1 MGGYTAQWHFI
12 GEHSPWL
19 PAPAEQSWG
28 PPLTSKL
35 SDTLAWSRSPNKEL
49 YRSWLPSCCP
59 ARAETFIIASSTTK
73 YKVQSQ
79 PSSKPDEKSQAAAE
93 DILSLTWVGRQT
105 SSPIPPFSASATLLR
120 LHSQY
125 MQIKPPHC
133 SPSTDTGTLV
143 TLIKVNYF
151 STKLEKVFHR
161 KADNKRLKELIPRSD
176 SQYFT
181 CLNFVDG
188 SHPHKSTQAYHS
200 ALHKVFKKILEVNYP
215 LISITHTLAW
225 INTQNYF
232 YMD

>member
-79 PSSKPDEKSQAAAE
+79 PSSKPDEKSQATAE

-125 MQIKPPHC
+125 MQIKPPYC
-133 SPSTDTGTLV
+133 SPSTDTGTLDQWHWLK
-143 TLIKVNYF
+143 LIISQQNWKKF
-151 STKLEKVFHR
+151 SIVRQIIKGWKNWYPDQTP
-161 KADNKRLKELIPRSD
+161 N
-176 SQYFT
+176 T
-181 CLNFVDG
+181 
-188 SHPHKSTQAYHS
+188 SHA
-200 ALHKVFKKILEVNYP
+200 
-215 LISITHTLAW
+215 
-225 INTQNYF
+225 
-232 YMD
+232 